1 MDTNR
6 FQPPNADVAARLDER
21 QFQLNINRRTF
32 LGQAAY
38 GLGGMALAC
47 LLEPKLIGK
56 TQAADAVERWKGV
69 VNPPHFPP
77 RAKRVIHLCMAG
89 GPSHLESFDFK
100 PELKRIHGEPFPE
113 SFTKGQQLAQLQN
126 MVLKARGPFVDFQK
140 RGQAGQ
146 EVSDLF
152 PYIGG
157 IADDLCI
164 VRSMHTEQINHD
176 PAHAFMN
183 AGSIIKGRPSMGSWL
198 LYGIGAETDEL
209 PGFVVLNSA
218 GKAGLQPVSARQWS
232 SGFLPSKFQGI
243 LFQSK
248 GGAVHYVGNPEGVC
262 QSTQRQV
269 VEEIKRLNGMLEQER
284 IDPEIQTRISQY
296 ELAFRMQTSVPEL
309 TNFSNESQHVLDLY
323 GVKHPGDGTFASN
336 CLLARRLAERGV
348 RFIQLYHRAWDHHG
362 DIEKDMPVAAKD
374 VDQAS
379 AALVTDLK
387 QRGMLE
393 DTLIIWGGEFGRTPM
408 GQGSGRDH
416 HINAFSIWLA
426 GGGVKAGITY
436 GQTDE
441 LGYRYIDDEQQMH
454 VHDLHAT
461 MLYLCGIDHKRLTY
475 RFQGRD
481 FRLTDVS
488 GEVAKAI
495 IA

>member
-1 MDTNR
+1 MTKPFDQR
-6 FQPPNADVAARLDER
+6 E
-21 QFQLNINRRTF
+21 FQLSINRRAF
-32 LGQAAY
+32 LGRAAY
-38 GLGGMALAC
+38 GLGGIALAS
-47 LLEPKLIGK
+47 LLDPRLVS
-56 TQAADAVERWKGV
+56 AADVSSSGTHWKGII
-69 VNPPHFPP
+69 NPPHFAV

-89 GPSHLESFDFK
+89 GPSHLESFDNK
-100 PELKRIHGEPFPE
+100 SELKRIDGQPFPE

-126 MVLKARGPFVDFQK
+126 TVLKARGSFADFCK
-140 RGQAGQ
+140 YGESGQ
-146 EVSDLF
+146 EISSLF

-157 IADDLCI
+157 VADDICI

-183 AGSIIKGRPSMGSWL
+183 TGSIIKGRPSMGSWL
-198 LYGIGAETDEL
+198 LYGLGAETEEL
-209 PGFVVLNSA
+209 PGFVVLTSA
-218 GKAGLQPVSARQWS
+218 GKSGLQPVSARQWS
-232 SGFLPSKFQGI
+232 SGFLPTRFQGI

-248 GGAVHYVGNPEGVC
+248 GDAVHYVGNPEGVC

-269 VEEIKRLNGMLEQER
+269 VDEINRLNGMLEQER
-284 IDPEIQTRISQY
+284 IDPEIQTRIGQY
-296 ELAFRMQTSVPEL
+296 EMAFRMQTSVPEL
-309 TNFSNESQHVLDLY
+309 TNFSSEPQHILDLY

-362 DIEKDMPVAAKD
+362 EIEKDMPLAAKD

-387 QRGMLE
+387 QRGLLD

-416 HINAFSIWLA
+416 HINAFSVWLA
-426 GGGVKAGITY
+426 GAGIKGGLTW
-436 GQTDE
+436 GSTDE
-441 LGYRYIDDEQQMH
+441 LGYRYIEDDQQVH

-488 GEVAKAI
+488 GQVVNGI
-495 IA
+495 IS